1 VKIAT
6 FHTTYLGYTETFIYS
21 QLLRLHQVERASFA
35 LAGQNL
41 ERFPLDK
48 LYIKP
53 PTRRSV
59 TLCNNQ
65 LVPWLYKGLR
75 DEGAQLIHAHFGTAG
90 RVILPYASWLGLPLV
105 VSYYGFDVGYLV
117 EPEKHPNYASYTKSI
132 QRLFHGAA
140 LHLALTQE
148 MRGILTALGCP
159 PEKLRVH
166 YNGVDVQRFTPSE
179 RPESE
184 EFTIFMC
191 GREVEKKGF
200 AYGFEAISQ
209 ARRVYPKL
217 KVSFLGANGPLRPR
231 LEQQIQRLDLQS
243 VVCFASDREGLIPL
257 LWAADAILAPSVTAS
272 DGDREGLPTVL
283 VEAAACGV
291 PAIASRHAGIP
302 ELVRHEQT
310 GLLCD
315 ERDVEGL
322 TRAILLL
329 AQHKT
334 LRRALGQNARHLAVE
349 QFDIERLTDTL
360 QGYYREMLRR

>member
-6 FHTTYLGYTETFIYS
+6 FHSTYLGYTETFIYS
-21 QLLRLHQVERASFA
+21 QLTRLRQVERASFA

-41 ERFPLDK
+41 ERFPLEN
-48 LYIKP
+48 LYLKP
-53 PTRRSV
+53 TKRRSI
-59 TLCNNQ
+59 TLRDTQ
-65 LVPWLYKGLR
+65 LVPWLYQGLR
-75 DEGAQLIHAHFGTAG
+75 EHRTQLIHAHFGTAG
-90 RVILPYASWLGLPLV
+90 RVVLPYATWLRLPLV

-117 EPEKHPNYASYTKSI
+117 EPEKHPAYKGYTQSI
-132 QRLFHGAA
+132 QRLFHGAS

-148 MRGILTALGCP
+148 MRGVLMALGCP

-166 YNGVDVQRFTPSE
+166 YNGVDVHKFTPAE
-179 RPESE
+179 RPQNED
-184 EFTIFMC
+184 FTLLMC

-200 AYGFEAISQ
+200 TFGFEAISN
-209 ARRVYPKL
+209 ALRVYPTL
-217 KVSFLGANGPLRPR
+217 KVSFLGANGPLRPM
-231 LEQQIQRLDLQS
+231 LEEQIQRLGLQS
-243 VVCFASDREGLIPL
+243 VVHFASDQGGLVPL
-257 LWAADAILAPSVTAS
+257 LQAADVIVAPSVTAS

-322 TRAILLL
+322 TNSILLL
-329 AQHKT
+329 AQQKT
-334 LRRALGQNARHLAVE
+334 LRQELGANARKLALE
-349 QFDIERLTDTL
+349 QFDIDHLTDTL
-360 QGYYREMLRR
+360 QNYYRELIGR